1 MIIGY
6 ARVST
11 TDQDLTIQKE
21 SLLKNGA
28 KFIYEEKKSGKDL
41 SRLALQDCL
50 ENLQAYDT
58 LLVTKLDRL
67 SRSTSD
73 TIKLLDTLSKNKIYI
88 KSINDGIDTS
98 TATGKMFA
106 QFLAIMAEHE
116 RTCILERT
124 SAGREKAKREGKLTG
139 RPLKISN
146 ERVRLVMQDIESG
159 IDIREACSFRGVSVP
174 TFYRRMKRLKET

>member
-11 TDQDLTIQKE
+11 TDQDLSIQKDA
-21 SLLKNGA
+21 LLKNGA
-28 KFIYEEKKSGKDL
+28 KYIYEEKKSGKDL

-50 ENLQAYDT
+50 ENLQQHDT

-73 TIKLLDTLSKNKIYI
+73 TIKLLDTLSKKNIYI
-88 KSINDGIDTS
+88 KSINDGIDTG
-98 TATGKMFA
+98 TASGKMFA

-116 RTCILERT
+116 RTNILERT
-124 SAGREKAKREGKLTG
+124 AAGREKAKREGRLTG

-146 ERVRLVMQDIESG
+146 DRVKLVMQDIQSG

-174 TFYRRMKRLKET
+174 TFYRRIKKIQEA

>member
-11 TDQDLTIQKE
+11 TDQDLSIQKE

-50 ENLQAYDT
+50 ENLQAHDT

-73 TIKLLDTLSKNKIYI
+73 TIKLLDTLSKNQIYI

-98 TATGKMFA
+98 TPSGKMFA

-174 TFYRRMKRLKET
+174 TFYRRMKRLQET

>member
-11 TDQDLTIQKE
+11 TDQDLSIQKE
-21 SLLKNGA
+21 SLLANGA
-28 KFIYEEKKSGKDL
+28 KHIYEEKKSGKNL
-41 SRLALQDCL
+41 SRIALQDCL
-50 ENLQAYDT
+50 ENLRSHDT

-98 TATGKMFA
+98 TSSGKMFA

-116 RTCILERT
+116 RICILERT
-124 SAGREKAKREGKLTG
+124 SAGREKAKREGRLTG

-146 ERVRLVMQDIESG
+146 ERVKLVMKDIESG
-159 IDIREACSFRGVSVP
+159 IDISEACSFRGVSVP
-174 TFYRRMKRLKET
+174 TFYRRIKKL